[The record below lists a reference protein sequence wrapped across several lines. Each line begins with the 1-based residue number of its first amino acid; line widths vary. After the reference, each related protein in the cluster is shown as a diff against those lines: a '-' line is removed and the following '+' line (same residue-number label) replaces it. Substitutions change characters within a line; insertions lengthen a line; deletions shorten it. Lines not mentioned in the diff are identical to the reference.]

1 MSWIGVGIAIA
12 GAALGA
18 YNAQQTAKKQD
29 RALAAQITQ
38 QGKKQQQASAK
49 ISEALAAQAQSDP
62 ADEQAQQMESYLST
76 LRQGQQNAGLN
87 TGPGG
92 FSEEYRRGTA
102 EAGEQLGEYGTG
114 RADLLSRIDAPRLQR
129 QNEGIMFD
137 TLGNELRMIGSE
149 ASGQAYLDQLR
160 YNSIQQDPWLDAL
173 GSVATSYGK
182 GMAGSGPTGASGSPS
197 GGAISG
203 APSSLLGLQ
212 ASTGPGSI
220 YNFGNN
226 VDNLWGWSY

>member
-1 MSWIGVGIAIA
+1 MSWIALGIAIA
-12 GAALGA
+12 GAALSA
-18 YNAQQTAKKQD
+18 YNTQQTAKKQD

-49 ISEALAAQAQSDP
+49 IAEALAAQAQSDP

-182 GMAGSGPTGASGSPS
+182 GMAGAGA
-197 GGAISG
+197 GAGAGDAGVIA
-203 APSSLLGLQ
+203 APSSLVDRQ
-212 ASTGPGSI
+212 AATGPGSI

-226 VDNLWGWSY
+226 VDNLWGWSG

>member
-1 MSWIGVGIAIA
+1 MSFIGLGIALL
-12 GAALGA
+12 GAAASA
-18 YNAQQTAKKQD
+18 YNTQQTAKKQD

-49 ISEALAAQAQSDP
+49 IAEALAAQAQSDP
-62 ADEQAQQMESYLST
+62 ADEQAQQMESYLAT

-129 QNEGIMFD
+129 QNEGILFD
-137 TLGNELRMIGSE
+137 TLGNELRMIGRE
-149 ASGQAYLDQLR
+149 ASGQNYLDQLR
-160 YNSIQQDPWLDAL
+160 LNSIRRDPWLDAL
-173 GSVATSYGK
+173 SGVATSYG
-182 GMAGSGPTGASGSPS
+182 GSMAGRGGVSAPETTGMPN
-197 GGAISG
+197 
-203 APSSLLGLQ
+203 SLLGLQ

-226 VDNLWGWSY
+226 VDNLWGWRG

>member
-1 MSWIGVGIAIA
+1 MSWIALGIAIA
-12 GAALGA
+12 GAALSA
-18 YNAQQTAKKQD
+18 YNTQQTAKKQD

-49 ISEALAAQAQSDP
+49 IAEALAAQAQSDP

-149 ASGQAYLDQLR
+149 ASGQAYLDQLH

-182 GMAGSGPTGASGSPS
+182 GMAGAGA
-197 GGAISG
+197 GAGAGDAGVIA
-203 APSSLLGLQ
+203 APSSLVGRQ
-212 ASTGPGSI
+212 AATGPGSI

-226 VDNLWGWSY
+226 VDNLWGWSG

>member
-1 MSWIGVGIAIA
+1 MSWIALGIAIA

-49 ISEALAAQAQSDP
+49 IAEALAAQAQSDP

-160 YNSIQQDPWLDAL
+160 YNSIQRDPWLDAL

-182 GMAGSGPTGASGSPS
+182 GMAGAGA
-197 GGAISG
+197 GAGAGDAGVIA
-203 APSSLLGLQ
+203 APSSLVGRQ
-212 ASTGPGSI
+212 AATGPGSI

>member
-1 MSWIGVGIAIA
+1 MSFIGLGIALL
-12 GAALGA
+12 GAAASA
-18 YNAQQTAKKQD
+18 YNTQQTAKKQD

-49 ISEALAAQAQSDP
+49 IAEALAAQAQSD
-62 ADEQAQQMESYLST
+62 AVDEQAQQMDSYLAT

-129 QNEGIMFD
+129 QNEGILFD
-137 TLGNELRMIGSE
+137 TLGNELRMIGRE
-149 ASGQAYLDQLR
+149 ASGQNYLDQLR
-160 YNSIQQDPWLDAL
+160 LNSIRRDPWLDAL
-173 GSVATSYGK
+173 SGVATSYG
-182 GMAGSGPTGASGSPS
+182 GSMAGRGGVSAPETTGV
-197 GGAISG
+197 
-203 APSSLLGLQ
+203 PSSLLGRQ
-212 ASTGPGSI
+212 ASTGAGSI

-226 VDNLWGWSY
+226 VDNLWGWRG

>member
-1 MSWIGVGIAIA
+1 MSWIALGIAIA

-49 ISEALAAQAQSDP
+49 IAEALAAQAQSDP

-137 TLGNELRMIGSE
+137 TLGNELRMIESE

-160 YNSIQQDPWLDAL
+160 YNSIQRDPWLDAL

-182 GMAGSGPTGASGSPS
+182 GMAGAGA
-197 GGAISG
+197 GAGAGDAGVIA
-203 APSSLLGLQ
+203 APSSLVGRQ
-212 ASTGPGSI
+212 AATGPGSI

>member
-1 MSWIGVGIAIA
+1 MSFIGLGIALL
-12 GAALGA
+12 GAAASA
-18 YNAQQTAKKQD
+18 YNTQQTAKKQD

-49 ISEALAAQAQSDP
+49 IAEALAAQAQSD
-62 ADEQAQQMESYLST
+62 AVDEQAQQMDSYLAT

-102 EAGEQLGEYGTG
+102 EAGEQIGEYGTG
-114 RADLLSRIDAPRLQR
+114 RAGLLSRIDAPRLQR
-129 QNEGIMFD
+129 QNEGILFD
-137 TLGNELRMIGSE
+137 TLGNELRMIGRE
-149 ASGQAYLDQLR
+149 ASGQNYLDQLR
-160 YNSIQQDPWLDAL
+160 LNSIRRDPWLDAL
-173 GSVATSYGK
+173 SGVATSYG
-182 GMAGSGPTGASGSPS
+182 GSMAGRGGVSAPETTGMPN
-197 GGAISG
+197 
-203 APSSLLGLQ
+203 SLLGLQ

-226 VDNLWGWSY
+226 VDNLWGWRG

>member
-1 MSWIGVGIAIA
+1 MSFIGLGIALL
-12 GAALGA
+12 GAAASA
-18 YNAQQTAKKQD
+18 YNTQQTAKKQD

-49 ISEALAAQAQSDP
+49 IAEALAAQAQSDP
-62 ADEQAQQMESYLST
+62 ADEQAQQMESYLAT
-76 LRQGQQNAGLN
+76 LRQGQQTAGLN

-129 QNEGIMFD
+129 QNEGILFD
-137 TLGNELRMIGSE
+137 TLGNELRMIGRE
-149 ASGQAYLDQLR
+149 ASGQNYLDQLR
-160 YNSIQQDPWLDAL
+160 LNSIRRDPWLDAL
-173 GSVATSYGK
+173 SGVATSYG
-182 GMAGSGPTGASGSPS
+182 GSMAGRGGVSAPETTGMPN
-197 GGAISG
+197 
-203 APSSLLGLQ
+203 SLLGLQ

-226 VDNLWGWSY
+226 VDNLWGWRG

>member
-1 MSWIGVGIAIA
+1 MSWIALGIAIA

-49 ISEALAAQAQSDP
+49 IAEALAAQAQSDP
-62 ADEQAQQMESYLST
+62 ADEQAQQMDSYLTT

-149 ASGQAYLDQLR
+149 ASGQAYLDQLQL
-160 YNSIQQDPWLDAL
+160 NSIQRDPWLDAL
-173 GSVATSYGK
+173 SGVATSYG
-182 GMAGSGPTGASGSPS
+182 GSMAGRGGVSAPETTGMPN
-197 GGAISG
+197 
-203 APSSLLGLQ
+203 SLLGLQ

-226 VDNLWGWSY
+226 VDNLWGWSG

>member
-49 ISEALAAQAQSDP
+49 IAEALAAQAQSDP
-62 ADEQAQQMESYLST
+62 ADEQAQQMDSYLTT

-114 RADLLSRIDAPRLQR
+114 RADLLSRIDAPRLQL

-160 YNSIQQDPWLDAL
+160 YNSIQRDPWLDAL

-182 GMAGSGPTGASGSPS
+182 GMAGAGA
-197 GGAISG
+197 GAGAGDAGVIA
-203 APSSLLGLQ
+203 APSSLVGRQ
-212 ASTGPGSI
+212 AATGPGSI

-226 VDNLWGWSY
+226 VDNLWGWSG

>member
-1 MSWIGVGIAIA
+1 MSWIALGITLL
-12 GAALGA
+12 GAAASA
-18 YNAQQTAKKQD
+18 YNTQQTAKKQD

-49 ISEALAAQAQSDP
+49 IAEALAAQAQSDP

-92 FSEEYRRGTA
+92 FSEAYRQGTA
-102 EAGEQLGEYGTG
+102 EAGQQLGEYGSA
-114 RADLLSRIDAPRLQR
+114 RAGLLSRIDAPRLQR
-129 QNEGIMFD
+129 QNEGILFD
-137 TLGNELRMIGSE
+137 TLGNELRMIGRE
-149 ASGQAYLDQLR
+149 ASGQNYLDQLR
-160 YNSIQQDPWLDAL
+160 LNSIRRDPWLDAL
-173 GSVATSYGK
+173 SGVATSYG
-182 GMAGSGPTGASGSPS
+182 GSMAGRGGVSSPEATGM
-197 GGAISG
+197 
-203 APSSLLGLQ
+203 PSSLLGRQ

-226 VDNLWGWSY
+226 VDNLWGWRD

>member
-1 MSWIGVGIAIA
+1 MTWIALGIALL
-12 GAALGA
+12 GAAASA
-18 YNAQQTAKKQD
+18 YNTQQTAKKQD

-49 ISEALAAQAQSDP
+49 IAEALAAQAQSDP
-62 ADEQAQQMESYLST
+62 ADEQAQQMDSYLTT

-160 YNSIQQDPWLDAL
+160 YNSIQRDPWLDAL

-182 GMAGSGPTGASGSPS
+182 GMAGAGA
-197 GGAISG
+197 GAGAGDAGVIA
-203 APSSLLGLQ
+203 APSSLVGRQ
-212 ASTGPGSI
+212 AATGPGSI

>member
-1 MSWIGVGIAIA
+1 MSWIALGITLL
-12 GAALGA
+12 GAAASA
-18 YNAQQTAKKQD
+18 YNTQQTAKKQD

-38 QGKKQQQASAK
+38 QGKKKQQASAK
-49 ISEALAAQAQSDP
+49 IAEALAAQAQSDP

-129 QNEGIMFD
+129 QNEGILFD
-137 TLGNELRMIGSE
+137 TLGNELRMIGRE
-149 ASGQAYLDQLR
+149 ASGQNYLDQLR
-160 YNSIQQDPWLDAL
+160 LNSIRRDPWLDAL
-173 GSVATSYGK
+173 SGVATSYG
-182 GMAGSGPTGASGSPS
+182 GSMAGRGGVSAPETTGV
-197 GGAISG
+197 
-203 APSSLLGLQ
+203 PSSLLGRQ
-212 ASTGPGSI
+212 ASTGAGSI

-226 VDNLWGWSY
+226 VDNLWGWRG